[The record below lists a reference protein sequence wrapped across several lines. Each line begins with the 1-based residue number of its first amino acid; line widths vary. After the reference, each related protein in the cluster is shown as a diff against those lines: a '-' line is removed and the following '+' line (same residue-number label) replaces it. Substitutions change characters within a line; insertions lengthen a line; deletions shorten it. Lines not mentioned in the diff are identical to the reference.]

1 MKKKKEEADN
11 EVIFV
16 HVASNESIR
25 KDILE
30 VLKSLLLFSQS
41 YEKIKLIRHKKIEQ
55 DNKMRTIMRDINRLL
70 NEMRQK
76 LPQAN
81 IRLPSIKQETPAKS
95 ESFAP
100 KRDVSEFEK
109 LSSELRAVEEKLK
122 RLG

>member
-1 MKKKKEEADN
+1 MKKKKEEADS
-11 EVIFV
+11 EIIFV

-41 YEKIKLIRHKKIEQ
+41 YEKLKLIRHRKIEHT
-55 DNKMRTIMRDINRLL
+55 DRMNLIMKEINRLL
-70 NEMRQK
+70 NDLRQK

-81 IRLPSIKQETPAKS
+81 IRLPSIKQEAPIKS
-95 ESFAP
+95 ETSAP
-100 KRDVSEFEK
+100 KRTVSEFDK
-109 LSSELRAVEEKLK
+109 LSSELRAVEEKLR